1 MKPGTLLFLIG
12 LSFSIFLSQ
21 RCFSQRILGAVNAGI
36 NLSQVDGDEVYG
48 FNRVGFN
55 GGPSIIIPF
64 GKEKKWSVTL
74 ELLYSQLGSR
84 QKSEYAATDT
94 IIRKDSL
101 KFYDG
106 YRLSL
111 NYVQIPVIVH
121 FTDKRILAAGLG
133 FLYGQLVGVSEYED
147 YNDPRGFVRTN
158 TTLTGPYTLSDF
170 QVLADI
176 RVRLVQKLWI
186 NARYSYSMFSIRH
199 REFENP
205 FFHTTWTRNQYNN
218 VITLRLTY
226 IFNDILPDNK
236 RKMKDITD

>member
-1 MKPGTLLFLIG
+1 MRPGIVLFFLTLSVSLI
-12 LSFSIFLSQ
+12 LPQRTWSQ
-21 RCFSQRILGAVNAGI
+21 HILGAVSAGI

-55 GGPSIIIPF
+55 GGPSVIIPF
-64 GKEKKWSVTL
+64 GKDKKWSVTM
-74 ELLYSQLGSR
+74 ELLYSMQGSR
-84 QKSEYAATDT
+84 QKSEYAVTDT
-94 IIRKDSL
+94 VIRRDSL

-106 YRLSL
+106 YKLSL

-121 FTDKRILAAGLG
+121 FTDKRRFAGGVG
-133 FLYGQLVGVSEYED
+133 FLYGQLVGVTEYED

-158 TTLTGPYTLSDF
+158 TTLQSPYTMADI

-176 RVRLVQKLWI
+176 RIRLYQKLWL

-205 FFHTTWTRNQYNN
+205 FYHTTWTREQYNN

-226 IFNDILPDNK
+226 IFNDLLPDKNK
-236 RKMKDITD
+236 KVKDGPD